1 MHNFSEMPDILK
13 TDILSYKF
21 DIFWQSNDEL
31 INLDPRPVFVAST
44 AFQPNSPEEEQLIKM
59 LSACRL
65 DASSFHVMQLQPESQ
80 IAFHL
85 LKDHL
90 QLKSIILLGISPIQ
104 LGVSAYLMPHQLS
117 RFGNCNWIVTESL
130 KTLLERP
137 EIKTHLWQYGLKP
150 AFVDQVYG

>member
-1 MHNFSEMPDILK
+1 MHDFTEMPDILR

-21 DIFWQSNDEL
+21 DIFWQSNDE
-31 INLDPRPVFVAST
+31 IKNLEPRPVLVVSST
-44 AFQPNSPEEEQLIKM
+44 FQPDSQEEEQLKKM

-65 DASSFHVMQLQPESQ
+65 EASTFHIMQLQPESQ
-80 IAFHL
+80 ISFHQ

-90 QLKSIILLGISPIQ
+90 QLKSIVLLGVSPVQ

-130 KTLLERP
+130 RVLLERP